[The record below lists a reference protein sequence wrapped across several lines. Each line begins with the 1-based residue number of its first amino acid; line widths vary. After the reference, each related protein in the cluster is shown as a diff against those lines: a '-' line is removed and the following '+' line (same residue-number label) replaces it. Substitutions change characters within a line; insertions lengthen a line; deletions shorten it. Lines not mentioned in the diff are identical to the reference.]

1 MGGTVPLKPSA
12 LGQVIEGHGD
22 ALYDFALAVTGSP
35 EAAAAVVAE
44 AVAGAVAEH
53 GALVTRATLLG
64 SVLVAAVP
72 HAPPAPSVPEDLL
85 EPGAGSP
92 DELQRVCR
100 EATQSLDARQR
111 GVLDLSLRQG
121 LEGEELGVALGISPG
136 QVSATTRSA
145 VEAAEHVVGAV
156 LLSRL
161 GQEDCPGLA
170 LLLEALPPDAAA
182 DRLAAD
188 VVTHEEEC
196 TVCGDRRRALVPV
209 ASLLAAVPPTPAP
222 PEMMRTLPLPPVPDA
237 GPGPATLRRWGR
249 PGLVVGGVIGALF
262 LLLAGLAVTRGD
274 REGDTAGPSAGGRLE
289 VPDGPLEIGA
299 TVAGATLELANPGS
313 ETLEFTARTGA
324 PWLQVAPIGGR
335 IVPGGRSRLSVV
347 LDRGRAPEGDT
358 ASEIRLHSTGGS
370 TVIPVQARVE
380 RPPVLSGLGVTPEAA
395 VKMGCPGAG
404 PLVGR
409 ASVVEESGVDRV
421 ELHQRGR
428 AGPET
433 VSAMSRDGESW
444 TAALGPFPAAG
455 EVDWWVTAFDIRGNA
470 ATSPPEVITV
480 SGC

>member
-1 MGGTVPLKPSA
+1 MKPSA
-12 LGQVIEGHGD
+12 LGQVIKGHGD

-35 EAAAAVVAE
+35 DAAAAVVAE
-44 AVAGAVAEH
+44 AVPEAVAEH
-53 GALVTRATLLG
+53 GPRVTRATLLG

-72 HAPPAPSVPEDLL
+72 HAPPDRFVSENLL

-100 EATQSLDARQR
+100 EATRTLDARQR

-121 LEGEELGVALGISPG
+121 LEGEELGVALGISQG
-136 QVSATTRSA
+136 QVSGTTRSA

-170 LLLEALPPDAAA
+170 ALLEELPADTGP
-182 DRLAAD
+182 DRLADD
-188 VVTHEEEC
+188 VVTHGEEC
-196 TVCGDRRRALVPV
+196 TVCADRRRALVPV
-209 ASLLAAVPPTPAP
+209 TSLLAAVPPTPAP

-237 GPGPATLRRWGR
+237 LPGQTLRRWRR
-249 PGLVVGGVIGALF
+249 PGLVVGGVVGALL
-262 LLLAGLAVTRGD
+262 LLLAGLVLTRGD
-274 REGDTAGPSAGGRLE
+274 GESDTAGAAPGGRLE
-289 VPDGPLEIGA
+289 VPEGPLQIGA

-324 PWLQVAPIGGR
+324 PWLQVAPVGGR
-335 IVPGGRSRLSVV
+335 IAPGGRSRLSVV
-347 LDRGRAPEGDT
+347 LDRGRAPEGET
-358 ASEIRLHSTGGS
+358 ASEIRLRSTGGS

-380 RPPVLSGLGVTPEAA
+380 RPPVLSGLTVTPDAA
-395 VKMGCPGAG
+395 VKVGCPGAG

-428 AGPET
+428 DRAET
-433 VSAMSRDGESW
+433 VSAMARDGESW
-444 TAALGPFPAAG
+444 TAALGPFPTPG
-455 EVDWWVTAFDIRGNA
+455 EVEWWVTASDIRGNTT
-470 ATSPPEVITV
+470 TSPPEVITV

>member
-1 MGGTVPLKPSA
+1 LKPSA

-22 ALYDFALAVTGSP
+22 ALFDFALAVTGSP

-44 AVAGAVAEH
+44 AVADAVAEH
-53 GALVTRATLLG
+53 GPRVTRATLLG

-72 HAPPAPSVPEDLL
+72 HAPPAPSFPEDLL

-111 GVLDLSLRQG
+111 GILDLSLRQG
-121 LEGEELGVALGISPG
+121 LDGEELGEALGISPG

-170 LLLEALPPDAAA
+170 ALIEQLPPDSGA
-182 DRLAAD
+182 DRLADD

-196 TVCGDRRRALVPV
+196 TICGDRRRALVPV
-209 ASLLAAVPPTPAP
+209 TSLLAAVPLTPAP

-237 GPGPATLRRWGR
+237 APGPAFRRWGR
-249 PGLVVGGVIGALF
+249 PGLVLGGVVGALL

-274 REGDTAGPSAGGRLE
+274 HEGDTTGSSPGGRLE
-289 VPDGPLEIGA
+289 VPEGPLEIGA

-324 PWLQVAPIGGR
+324 PWLQVAPAGGR
-335 IVPGGRSRLSVV
+335 VAPGGRSRLSVV
-347 LDRGRAPEGDT
+347 LDRGRAPEGET

-380 RPPVLSGLGVTPEAA
+380 RPPVLSGLTVTPEAA

-409 ASVVEESGVDRV
+409 VSVVEESGVDRV
-421 ELHQRGR
+421 ELHQQGR
-428 AGPET
+428 DGAET

-444 TAALGPFPAAG
+444 TTALGPFAAPG
-455 EVDWWVTAFDIRGNA
+455 EVEWWVTALDIRGNA
-470 ATSPPEVITV
+470 ASSPPEVITV

>member
-1 MGGTVPLKPSA
+1 VRATTRFTSSA
-12 LGQVIEGHGD
+12 LGPVVEGHGD

-44 AVAGAVAEH
+44 VLPGAVAEH
-53 GALVTRATLLG
+53 GPRVTRATLLG
-64 SVLVAAVP
+64 SVLLAAVP
-72 HAPPAPSVPEDLL
+72 HAPASPCLAEDLL

-145 VEAAEHVVGAV
+145 VEAAEYVVGAV

-170 LLLEALPPDAAA
+170 ALIEELSPDAGA
-182 DRLAAD
+182 DRVADD

-196 TVCGDRRRALVPV
+196 TICGDRRRALVPV
-209 ASLLAAVPPTPAP
+209 TSLLAAVPPTPAP

-237 GPGPATLRRWGR
+237 VPGPARRGWLR
-249 PGLVVGGVIGALF
+249 PGLVLGGVAGAGL
-262 LLLAGLAVTRGD
+262 LLLAGLTLTRGD
-274 REGDTAGPSAGGRLE
+274 HEGGTAAGASPGGRLE
-289 VPDGPLEIGA
+289 VPKGPLEIGA

-324 PWLQVAPIGGR
+324 PWLQVAPGGGR
-335 IVPGGRSRLSVV
+335 VAPGGRLRLSVV
-347 LDRGRAPEGDT
+347 LDRQRSPEGDT
-358 ASEIRLHSTGGS
+358 ASDIRLRSTGGS
-370 TVIPVQARVE
+370 TVIPVHARVE
-380 RPPVLSGLGVTPEAA
+380 RSPVLSGLTVTPEAA
-395 VKMGCPGAG
+395 VRMGCPGAG

-409 ASVVEESGVDRV
+409 ASVVEESGIDRV
-421 ELHQRGR
+421 ELHQRGSDG
-428 AGPET
+428 AET

-444 TAALGPFPAAG
+444 TTALGPFPAPG
-455 EVDWWVTAFDIRGNA
+455 EVEWWVTAFDIRGNA

-480 SGC
+480 TSC